1 MRRAFRPYQA
11 RDQHVDAARGI
22 TGCRSAG
29 RGPTLGGAQLQA
41 HNTFGHDLGV
51 YGQAFSTSFPT
62 RPAACC
68 ETACIMSSDSMQ
80 WPAIWLKRRGGA
92 RSDFG
97 QFLKNPY
104 SPKFLIFEE
113 LSHDTMFAGFGW
125 MVFCLLHQD
134 FETPMAHNSTCIPP
148 LHVILGCGSMHF
160 RQAFPRCHS
169 HEQQLGAACQTE
181 RWNFREMSKCGVF
194 C

>member
-1 MRRAFRPYQA
+1 
-11 RDQHVDAARGI
+11 
-22 TGCRSAG
+22 
-29 RGPTLGGAQLQA
+29 
-41 HNTFGHDLGV
+41 
-51 YGQAFSTSFPT
+51 
-62 RPAACC
+62 
-68 ETACIMSSDSMQ
+68 MQ
-80 WPAIWLKRRGGA
+80 WPAIWLQGKGGA

-97 QFLKNPY
+97 LELKKLY

-160 RQAFPRCHS
+160 DKLSHGVTPMSSKSVQHAKQRGGSSGKCPNLAFFGRFWLKGSLDPCRYTPSAVTASTCAHM
-169 HEQQLGAACQTE
+169 
-181 RWNFREMSKCGVF
+181 NP
-194 C
+194 